1 MYDMRGPPQFGRRF
15 SSGPGGFSEEIP
27 EIFKFIME
35 KGNVSIDEMFNVY
48 NMGVG
53 LVIIAD
59 PSNVK
64 KILSECPDSWVIG
77 EMLIN
82 EDKGSSVVVK

>member
-1 MYDMRGPPQFGRRF
+1 MTKKNEIKLIK
-15 SSGPGGFSEEIP
+15 SSRVFDS
-27 EIFKFIME
+27 

>member
-1 MYDMRGPPQFGRRF
+1 MKAEIKKD
-15 SSGPGGFSEEIP
+15 SWEIP

-53 LVIIAD
+53 LVIITD

-64 KILSECPDSWVIG
+64 KILSECPDSWVVG

-82 EDKGSSVVVK
+82 DDKGSSVVIK

>member
-1 MYDMRGPPQFGRRF
+1 
-15 SSGPGGFSEEIP
+15 
-27 EIFKFIME
+27 
-35 KGNVSIDEMFNVY
+35 MFNVY